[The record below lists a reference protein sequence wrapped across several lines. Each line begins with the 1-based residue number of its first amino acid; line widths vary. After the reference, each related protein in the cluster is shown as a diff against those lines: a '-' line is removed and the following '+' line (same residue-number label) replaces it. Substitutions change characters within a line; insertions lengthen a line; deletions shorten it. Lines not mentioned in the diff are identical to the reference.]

1 MRRPSPAL
9 VVAVLALV
17 VAFGGTA
24 VAAKKYIITKTTQ
37 ISPKVLTQLK
47 KQGPAGPVGLTGPA
61 GRDGAPGAT
70 GAQGPAGVASIVSIT
85 RPGTLGLAQAGVG
98 TNVATLEALP
108 AGAWMVVGS
117 VVAASDALDDVTC
130 LLLGQDTSTVQVTV
144 PAGGRSQLVASAPLQ
159 LAQPASDVTLNCR
172 HEAGGATVSVDH
184 AHLYATRTG
193 DLDRRTL

>member
-70 GAQGPAGVASIVSIT
+70 GAQGPAGAASIVSST
-85 RPGTLGLAQAGVG
+85 RPGTPALAQAGVA
-98 TNVATLEALP
+98 TTVATREALP

-117 VVAASDALDDVTC
+117 VVAAS
-130 LLLGQDTSTVQVTV
+130 
-144 PAGGRSQLVASAPLQ
+144 
-159 LAQPASDVTLNCR
+159 
-172 HEAGGATVSVDH
+172 
-184 AHLYATRTG
+184 
-193 DLDRRTL
+193 

>member
-47 KQGPAGPVGLTGPA
+47 RQGPQGPVGLTGPA

-70 GAQGPAGVASIVSIT
+70 GPQGAPGVSNIVSIT

-98 TNVATLEALP
+98 VNVATLEALP
-108 AGAWMVVGS
+108 AGNWM
-117 VVAASDALDDVTC
+117 
-130 LLLGQDTSTVQVTV
+130 
-144 PAGGRSQLVASAPLQ
+144 
-159 LAQPASDVTLNCR
+159 
-172 HEAGGATVSVDH
+172 
-184 AHLYATRTG
+184 
-193 DLDRRTL
+193 